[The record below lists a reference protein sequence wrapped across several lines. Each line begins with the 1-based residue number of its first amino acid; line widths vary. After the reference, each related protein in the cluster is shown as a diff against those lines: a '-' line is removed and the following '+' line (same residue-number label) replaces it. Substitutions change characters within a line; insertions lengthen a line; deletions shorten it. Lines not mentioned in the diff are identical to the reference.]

1 MGSAKKHHLKYLLS
15 LFEPGCLRRV
25 LPAITVKTLLT
36 RWIFA
41 KSEAEVRATPQVMSS
56 PPNYNYQWSCKKK
69 KKIKKN
75 VRYRH
80 CSPIWCLSFGTRMS

>member
-1 MGSAKKHHLKYLLS
+1 MGSAKKCHLKYLLS

-41 KSEAEVRATPQVMSS
+41 KSKAEVRATPQVMSC
-56 PPNYNYQWSCKKK
+56 PPNYQWACKKTK
-69 KKIKKN
+69 AKIKKN
-75 VRYRH
+75 V
-80 CSPIWCLSFGTRMS
+80 

>member
-69 KKIKKN
+69 KKKPRKMSDIGT
-75 VRYRH
+75 V
-80 CSPIWCLSFGTRMS
+80 LQFGA